1 MSNTLGAPL
10 GGTMRGG
17 HHAFDSVAFSLITP
31 PNFGSGAGSCF
42 PLMVVVAPGEPS
54 VPVTCWASIERTRAT
69 TVQIWRVPMRMLLND
84 FVGVP
89 LLNEFDLVT
98 RSSSQNRVVVNAR
111 GIRIVIGR
119 TGRGCSRS
127 RAGYSACGE
136 SAAIA
141 ATIMVA
147 PVATGVIAVVAAVV
161 IGAAIVVT
169 STAGVIRAAVVKG
182 ASTAGVIRAA
192 VVKPATT
199 AVEPAAVMKPAAAPR
214 QCL

>member
-1 MSNTLGAPL
+1 MMSNTLGAPL
-10 GGTMRGG
+10 SGTTRGG
-17 HHAFDSVAFSLITP
+17 DHAFGSVAFSLITP

-69 TVQIWRVPMRMLLND
+69 TVQIWRDPMRMLLDD
-84 FVGVP
+84 FVGVL

-98 RSSSQNRVVVNAR
+98 RSSSQNRMVVNAR

-119 TGRGCSRS
+119 TGGGSSHSCASNRPG
-127 RAGYSACGE
+127 GE

-147 PVATGVIAVVAAVV
+147 
-161 IGAAIVVT
+161 
-169 STAGVIRAAVVKG
+169 
-182 ASTAGVIRAA
+182 
-192 VVKPATT
+192 
-199 AVEPAAVMKPAAAPR
+199 
-214 QCL
+214 